1 MLGAL
6 GARRYPRPAVGYGAH
21 LLVEHYSSGGSRVL
35 FNPAP
40 FRDDEATPRAAVN
53 GGALS
58 QVAMVSAAGEV
69 CGALP
74 ATHSGE
80 D

>member
-1 MLGAL
+1 MKVAGTDD
-6 GARRYPRPAVGYGAH
+6 
-21 LLVEHYSSGGSRVL
+21 LLTFCFYSM
-35 FNPAP
+35 P